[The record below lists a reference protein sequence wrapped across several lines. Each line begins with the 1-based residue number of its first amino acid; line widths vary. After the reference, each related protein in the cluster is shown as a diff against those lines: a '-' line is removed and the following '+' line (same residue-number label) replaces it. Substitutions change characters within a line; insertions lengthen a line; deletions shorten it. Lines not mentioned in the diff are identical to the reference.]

1 MTLSIITT
9 LSIIGL
15 IMTLG
20 INPAQHTT
28 LSVATITLSF
38 VMLSSAYAKCRV
50 FIYAEFHYTE
60 CHYAECRGALVP
72 CRLCTV
78 LTSSPT
84 LPAGI
89 GLVQGQT
96 LAKRTKPGP
105 SFQQEMWSCIYIDE
119 YMNIIKT
126 AQL

>member
-15 IMTLG
+15 IKTLG
-20 INPAQHTT
+20 IIPAQHTT

-38 VMLSSAYAKCRV
+38 MMLSAAYAKCRV
-50 FIYAEFHYTE
+50 FIYAEFRYAECRYTE
-60 CHYAECRGALVP
+60 CHYSERRGTLVL

-78 LTSSPT
+78 LTSSLA
-84 LPAGI
+84 LPACI

-96 LAKRTKPGP
+96 LTKRNKPEP
-105 SFQQEMWSCIYIDE
+105 SFQLEMWS
-119 YMNIIKT
+119 
-126 AQL
+126 